1 VKSNVLLEEKSNS
14 HLENILT
21 GATQKSLDNSPFL
34 YKGFKNK
41 LQRSIE
47 K

>member
-1 VKSNVLLEEKSNS
+1 MQGRSFIQSMS
-14 HLENILT
+14 IPILAT
-21 GATQKSLDNSPFL
+21 GKISLDNSPFL
-34 YKGFKNK
+34 YNGFKNK